1 MRGENRGEKR
11 MRTMKKVIGLAMLAS
26 AAAVGAA
33 NAEVTASVSLTSDYV
48 FRGISQTDGGAAIQ
62 GSFDWSNDQFYA
74 GVWGSNVNFGATN
87 FTELAS
93 MELDAYVGWTPS
105 TGPVNWDV
113 GVVGYFYPNADDEIM
128 AGEELDYYEGIVKA
142 AMDLTEQFAV
152 GAQVA
157 YTPEY
162 FGGGGDG
169 TYWEINGAYSLSET
183 TRFTAAYGI
192 QDIDFA
198 PDSYSTWNVGI
209 EHAMHGFTVG
219 AMYSDTD
226 DAFENGYVFDESNA
240 DGRFVITIGR
250 EL

>member
-1 MRGENRGEKR
+1 
-11 MRTMKKVIGLAMLAS
+11 MKKVIGLAMLAS
-26 AAAVGAA
+26 AATVGVAS
-33 NAEVTASVSLTSDYV
+33 AEVTASVTLTSDYV
-48 FRGISQTDGGAAIQ
+48 FRGLSQTDGGAAIQ
-62 GSFDWSNDQFYA
+62 GSFDWSNDTFYA

-93 MELDAYVGWTPS
+93 MELDAYVGWTPT
-105 TGPVNWDV
+105 TGPVNWDL

-128 AGEELDYYEGIVKA
+128 GGEELDYYEGIVQA
-142 AMDLTEQFAV
+142 STNLTEQVTV

-169 TYWEINGAYSLSET
+169 TYWEINGGYAINDAT
-183 TRFTAAYGI
+183 AITAAYGV

-198 PDSYSTWNVGI
+198 SGEYSTWNIGI
-209 EHAMHGFTVG
+209 THAMHGFTLG
-219 AMYSDTD
+219 AMYSDTN
-226 DAFENGYVFDESNA
+226 DAFENGYVFDETSA
-240 DGRFVITIGR
+240 DSRFVLSIGR